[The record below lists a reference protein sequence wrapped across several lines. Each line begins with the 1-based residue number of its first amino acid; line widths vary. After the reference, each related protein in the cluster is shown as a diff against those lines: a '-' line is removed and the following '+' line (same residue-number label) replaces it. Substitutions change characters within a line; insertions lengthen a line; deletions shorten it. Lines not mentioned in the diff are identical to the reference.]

1 MCTIN
6 QDHMMYGSWDIKR
19 KGQSFFVIL
28 GHVLTFDPP
37 NNPKN
42 QSFEKKTPGD
52 ISILH
57 LCNTND
63 DHMMYGSWDTERDR
77 QNFFSFWTIFWTFMP
92 LPLTTERIKILK
104 KWKKNKWRYHH
115 FTQAYHKWQSYDI
128 WFLRYGTWR
137 M

>member
-1 MCTIN
+1 
-6 QDHMMYGSWDIKR
+6 MYGSWDIKR

-57 LCNTND
+57 LCNT
-63 DHMMYGSWDTERDR
+63 
-77 QNFFSFWTIFWTFMP
+77 
-92 LPLTTERIKILK
+92 
-104 KWKKNKWRYHH
+104 KWR
-115 FTQAYHKWQSYDI
+115 SYDV
-128 WFLRYGTWR
+128 WFLRYWTR
-137 M
+137 QTEFFLVLDHFLDFYAPPPNNRENQNFEKMKKKQMEISSFYTSVP